1 MRFDAK
7 FTALIDRFSSDSSLP
22 IALAVSGGSDSI
34 ALLNVCVDWARR
46 TRRTLI
52 VYTVD
57 HQLRRESR
65 GEAEHVGAMCQAWQI
80 PHQILTWKRPK
91 ATQNAARLARYQL
104 LAEAM
109 NAVGAKVLLTGH
121 TRDDVVETAIIR
133 RRRGVRDANVAGPSL
148 AAPLPIWPSGRGL
161 TLLRPLICTRRA
173 ELRESLRAQDIDW
186 VEDPSNL
193 NQSFERVRI
202 REFLR
207 HHPKLHELAITAVT
221 RMQTERT
228 VLDQSVAD
236 ALRRVTVHPDG
247 LIDTADAPRSV
258 RLLTILARI
267 ASGAAKDSRAHS
279 VSALKTSLTKPGAR
293 QTLGGSW
300 FQRNGTG
307 FLIGRDPGAP
317 PSDGDRDVFDGRFL
331 IDPKASLPEPA
342 SASFLVRHALPPDSE
357 WREII
362 SDRLD
367 HMCACL
373 QTKPLQLT
381 GERA

>member
-1 MRFDAK
+1 MRFDAE
-7 FTALIDRFSSDSSLP
+7 FTALIDRFSSDSRLP

-34 ALLNVCVDWARR
+34 ALFNVCADWARR
-46 TRRTLI
+46 TRRALI

-57 HQLRRESR
+57 HQLRQESR
-65 GEAEHVGAMCQAWQI
+65 GEAGQVGALCQAWKV
-80 PHQILTWKRPK
+80 PHQILTWKSPK
-91 ATQNAARLARYQL
+91 ATQNAARMARYHL
-104 LAEAM
+104 LAEAV
-109 NAVGAKVLLTGH
+109 NKVGAKVLLTGH
-121 TRDDVVETAIIR
+121 TRDDVVETALIR
-133 RRRGVRDANVAGPSL
+133 RRRGVRDATVVGPSL
-148 AAPLPIWPSGRGL
+148 AAPFPIWPDGRGL
-161 TLLRPLICTRRA
+161 TLLRPLIYARRA
-173 ELRESLRAQDIDW
+173 ELRETLRTQKIDW
-186 VEDPSNL
+186 IEDPSNL
-193 NQSFERVRI
+193 NLNFERVRI

-207 HHPKLHELAITAVT
+207 HHPKLRELALKAVT

-228 VLDQSVAD
+228 VLDQSTAD
-236 ALRRVTVHPDG
+236 ALRRVNVHPDG
-247 LIDTADAPRSV
+247 LIDTADAPCSA

-293 QTLGGSW
+293 QTLGGAW
-300 FQRNGTG
+300 FQRTGKG

-317 PSDGDRDVFDGRFL
+317 PSTGECDIFDGRYL
-331 IDPKASLPEPA
+331 VDPNACLPEPE
-342 SASFLVRHALPPDSE
+342 SASFLVRHALPPGSE

-367 HMCACL
+367 HMRACL